1 VDEHL
6 VPAARSTR
14 RTLLL
19 GLAAAGGLT
28 AVGGTGIA
36 EAAARPA
43 GTAPADTAKATAVRN
58 EFLRGWNGYKRF
70 AFGRDEVHP
79 VSGTA
84 SEFFAGGHP
93 VGLSIVEALDTL
105 YVMELDT
112 ELATATSWVQSN
124 LSFDIDANFHVFEA
138 IIRLVGGL
146 LAGYLCTKQS
156 FLLTKAR
163 DIADRLLPAFTKSPT
178 GIPFTQVN
186 LRTGAVSGN
195 TPPLAEVGTN
205 ILEFGVLS
213 NLTGDRKYFNAA
225 KKAYQATISRRSS
238 LNLLG
243 TTIDTNGNWR
253 DSTDTA
259 PNPPVD
265 SFYEYLWGGFVLFGD
280 QDLRNWYNMLVGAI
294 NSRMIDRVNGQLWYK
309 QVDFRTGQTRGR
321 RQSELAAFWAGLLGK
336 AGDLNDGTAY
346 FNSWTAVA
354 NKYKLIPDNVSYPTL
369 SGSGGNALRPEYA
382 NSAFDLYRLTLDQT
396 YRNAAWQYFLAMR
409 ANQRVSRGYTVV
421 NDVTTSPMPKGD
433 HTPAYWFAEN
443 MKYLYLTFAAAPRF
457 DYVNGYLST
466 EGRILRGAR

>member
-1 VDEHL
+1 MNQHQL
-6 VPAARSTR
+6 PAARPTR

-19 GLAAAGGLT
+19 AAAAGGGL
-28 AVGGTGIA
+28 AVAGGTGIA
-36 EAAARPA
+36 AAAAPLA
-43 GTAPADTAKATAVRN
+43 GTGPADTAKATAVRN

-84 SEFFAGGHP
+84 SEFFANGHP
-93 VGLSIVEALDTL
+93 IGLSIIEALDTL
-105 YVMELDT
+105 YVMELDS
-112 ELATATSWVQSN
+112 ELSAATGWIQRN
-124 LSFDIDANFHVFEA
+124 LSFDINANFHVFEA
-138 IIRLVGGL
+138 IIRVVGGL
-146 LAGYLCTKQS
+146 VSGYLCTKQS

-186 LRTGAVSGN
+186 LRTGAVSGS

-213 NLTGDRKYFNAA
+213 NLTGDRKYYNAA
-225 KKAYQATISRRSS
+225 KKAYQAVVSRRSS

-243 TTIDTNGNWR
+243 TTIDVNGNWR

-280 QDLRNWYNMLVGAI
+280 QDLRNWYNLLVGAI
-294 NSRMIDRVNGQLWYK
+294 NSRMIDRASGRLWYK
-309 QVDFRTGQTRGR
+309 QVDFRTGRTVGTQ
-321 RQSELAAFWAGLLGK
+321 QSELAAFWAGLLGK
-336 AGDLNDGTAY
+336 GGDLNNGAAY
-346 FNSWTAVA
+346 FDSWTAVA
-354 NKYKLIPDNVSYPTL
+354 QKYGLIPDNVNYPTL
-369 SGSGGNALRPEYA
+369 NGSGGNALRPEYA
-382 NSAFDLYRLTLDQT
+382 NSAFDLYRITLSQA

-409 ANQRVSRGYTVV
+409 ANQRVSNGYTVV
-421 NDVTTSPMPKGD
+421 NDATRTPMPKGD
-433 HTPAYWFAEN
+433 YTPAYWFAED
-443 MKYLYLTFAAAPRF
+443 MKYLYLTFAAEPRF

-466 EGRILRGAR
+466 EGKILRGAR